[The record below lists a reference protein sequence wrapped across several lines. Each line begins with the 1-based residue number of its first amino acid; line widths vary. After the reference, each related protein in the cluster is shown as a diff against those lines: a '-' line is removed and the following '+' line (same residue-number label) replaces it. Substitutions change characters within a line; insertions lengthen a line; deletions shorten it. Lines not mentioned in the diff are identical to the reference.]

1 MRIDETSGIVLFQAG
16 AELSYKDW
24 ERDVVTAIAATH
36 GRIRRVLSDRRR
48 MKADYQQDIA
58 ERAAEYL
65 RAHARDVEDARWAIL
80 TNPVSA
86 AYYTASA
93 AQTLLE
99 ASQVHL
105 KVFVELPAALRWLL
119 GAYEDE
125 ELQRLQQWVDN
136 PKNGS

>member
-1 MRIDETSGIVLFQAG
+1 MEG
-16 AELSYKDW
+16 
-24 ERDVVTAIAATH
+24 
-36 GRIRRVLSDRRR
+36 
-48 MKADYQQDIA
+48 
-58 ERAAEYL
+58 
-65 RAHARDVEDARWAIL
+65 ARWAIL
-80 TNPVSA
+80 TNPASA
-86 AYYTASA
+86 AYDTASA
-93 AQTLLE
+93 AQILLE